1 MSSVFEGFTV
11 DPDLDA
17 DRVTL
22 PKSRRRA
29 PRTVTE
35 AAVKTGVLKWLNL
48 GGYAI
53 TKHQSS
59 YGKRGT
65 PDVLACRKGRF
76 LAIEVKRPGK
86 TPDPDQLGEM
96 RRWQEAGALVGWV
109 QSVDHLRQLLDHVDD
124 PGWRNDFKHPGDGR
138 AADDPW

>member
-1 MSSVFEGFTV
+1 MTSAFEGFTV
-11 DPDLDA
+11 DPNLDSPRA
-17 DRVTL
+17 VL
-22 PKSRRRA
+22 PKSRRRTA
-29 PRTVTE
+29 RPVTE
-35 AAVKTGVLKWLNL
+35 AAVKTGVLARLNL

-53 TKHQSS
+53 TKHQTS

-76 LAIEVKRPGK
+76 VAIEVKRPGK

-109 QSVDHLRQLLDHVDD
+109 QSVAHLEQLLDHLDD
-124 PGWRNDFKHPGDGR
+124 PSWRNNFKHPGDGR
-138 AADDPW
+138 EADDKW

>member
-1 MSSVFEGFTV
+1 MSSPFGNFTV
-11 DPDLDA
+11 NPDLDA
-17 DRVTL
+17 DRAPQ

-35 AAVKTGVLKWLNL
+35 AAVKTGVLALLNL

-53 TKHQSS
+53 TKHQTT

-76 LAIEVKRPGK
+76 VAIEVKRSGK

-109 QSVDHLRQLLDHVDD
+109 QSVGHLQQLLSHLDD
-124 PGWRNDFKHPGDGR
+124 LAWRNDFKHAGDGR
-138 AADDPW
+138 EADDKW